1 MRSVFP
7 FVLVLPLLMTGCGGA
22 ATEEAPAPAIS
33 TSAADNL
40 IPGQLA
46 RAAALQTEIRSAGHD
61 CNKVVRTF
69 RQGAHEGGDMW
80 DAECEEG
87 ESYGIVSKADG
98 STDVLACDV
107 LERQTGTPCW
117 EKVEEQLP

>member
-1 MRSVFP
+1 MRSVSP
-7 FVLVLPLLMTGCGGA
+7 FVLLLPLLMTGCGGA
-22 ATEEAPAPAIS
+22 ATDEASAPAIS

-46 RAAALQTEIRSAGHD
+46 RGAALQTEIRSAGHD

-69 RQGAHEGGDMW
+69 QQGAHDGGDVW

-98 STDVLACDV
+98 STEVLECDV

-117 EKVEEQLP
+117 EKFEK